1 VLGKHKDLLSIPF
14 SLNVAPDSTVNKSL
28 LFGKAPESTVNKP
41 AHISS
46 EVQQSQPPPL
56 FGKARGATVNK
67 KRAARKTT
75 SSAPV
80 VASGLAALKSA
91 ASGDAPTAL
100 FSAKSSASFENT
112 NFQPPVGGQFAFP
125 NLFNQNLPLSTLA
138 PSRPMTSNPFAP
150 SSFSNKSMPAASS
163 SSTLVDPALIESTQR
178 TFPKQTPTTLELGAA
193 TLGKPS
199 ILKKHTDDP
208 TEKPS
213 LLNTGNEALA
223 SHKLR
228 LPPASMSHL

>member
-125 NLFNQNLPLSTLA
+125 NLFNQKSSPVYFGPISSNDFESICTIIFQQQEYARCFVFVDACRSSPHRIYSTYVSETDSHDFGTGCRNAWEAEHLEKA
-138 PSRPMTSNPFAP
+138 HGRPY
-150 SSFSNKSMPAASS
+150 
-163 SSTLVDPALIESTQR
+163 
-178 TFPKQTPTTLELGAA
+178 
-193 TLGKPS
+193 
-199 ILKKHTDDP
+199 
-208 TEKPS
+208 
-213 LLNTGNEALA
+213 
-223 SHKLR
+223 
-228 LPPASMSHL
+228 